1 MGDLFRMVD
10 RSFLFLFCCK
20 RKKKLTLW
28 LTNHRVRTLCNN
40 DNYPRSHRMSQ
51 RNHVT
56 PSRFLHGVSLLL
68 AFSRCDPQVR
78 PPGGCDE
85 HNLYW
90 GGGSL
95 AEKSNTQPQSS
106 AACFGAHSQ
115 SLQTLGISRATTDQ
129 AQKGKSERSRVCR
142 GGGSSW
148 KAGDT
153 EKPPIIR

>member
-1 MGDLFRMVD
+1 ML
-10 RSFLFLFCCK
+10 
-20 RKKKLTLW
+20 
-28 LTNHRVRTLCNN
+28 
-40 DNYPRSHRMSQ
+40 
-51 RNHVT
+51 
-56 PSRFLHGVSLLL
+56 
-68 AFSRCDPQVR
+68 

-90 GGGSL
+90 GGGGGESL

-106 AACFGAHSQ
+106 ATCFGTYSQ

-129 AQKGKSERSRVCR
+129 AKKGKSERSRVCR

-153 EKPPIIR
+153 EKPPIITLGSHCQPTLSVHPAQLVVM